1 MDSADLATP
10 VDCKPRIAEK
20 EATYD
25 LETPKTVVAAEI
37 GVFFRR
43 NPPTQNHV
51 GFPIF
56 SQLQWF
62 GQLGLVS
69 LSQGWAALNA

>member
-62 GQLGLVS
+62 GPAS
-69 LSQGWAALNA
+69 AYAAHFSASFL

>member
-1 MDSADLATP
+1 MGIHHIQHSAMDSADLATP

-37 GVFFRR
+37 GVFFKEEIRR
-43 NPPTQNHV
+43 LRTMSD
-51 GFPIF
+51 FRF
-56 SQLQWF
+56 SHSF
-62 GQLGLVS
+62 NGSAS
-69 LSQGWAALNA
+69 LD